1 MQSVGFACQLRAA
14 SHILKTAAC
23 CRIAGDEV
31 LKTELHRSDISAAGF
46 RFAIVVSRWNNELT
60 SKLAA
65 GALQALTEAGVG
77 ENAIETFQVPG
88 AFELPVACLRA
99 AKTGDFDA
107 VIALGI
113 VIRGDTPHFDYVAG
127 QAAAGILQASMQTGV
142 PVMFGVITADT
153 LQQAL
158 DRTGEKADNKGYE
171 AAVSAVEMVY
181 LFREMDRRAAEMV
194 FSNVA

>member
-1 MQSVGFACQLRAA
+1 M
-14 SHILKTAAC
+14 
-23 CRIAGDEV
+23 AGDEV

-46 RFAIVVSRWNNELT
+46 RFAIVVSRWNNDLT

-65 GALQALTEAGVG
+65 GAVEALTEAGADETG
-77 ENAIETFQVPG
+77 IETFQVPG
-88 AFELPVACLRA
+88 AFELPLACLKA
-99 AKTGDFDA
+99 AKMGDFDA
-107 VIALGI
+107 VIAIGI

-127 QAAAGILQASMQTGV
+127 QAAAGILQASMQTGI

-171 AAVSAVEMVY
+171 AAVSAVEMVSM
-181 LFREMDRRAAEMV
+181 FREMDRLAEEKV
-194 FSNVA
+194 FPHVA

>member
-1 MQSVGFACQLRAA
+1 MLVNYERPL
-14 SHILKTAAC
+14 IYLKQRLVVA
-23 CRIAGDEV
+23 RQEMKV

-127 QAAAGILQASMQTGV
+127 QAAAGILQASMQTGI

-171 AAVSAVEMVY
+171 AAVSAVEMVS
-181 LFREMDRRAAEMV
+181 LFREMDRRTAEKV
-194 FSNVA
+194 FSNGA

>member
-1 MQSVGFACQLRAA
+1 M
-14 SHILKTAAC
+14 
-23 CRIAGDEV
+23 
-31 LKTELHRSDISAAGF
+31 KTELHRSGISAEGLS
-46 RFAIVVSRWNNELT
+46 FAIVVSRWNNELT

-65 GALQALTEAGVG
+65 GAFQALTEAGVG
-77 ENAIETFQVPG
+77 ENAIETFHVPG

-127 QAAAGILQASMQTGV
+127 QAAAGILQASMETGI

-171 AAVSAVEMVY
+171 AAVSAVEMVN
-181 LFREMDRRAAEMV
+181 LFREMDRRAAEKV